1 MFYAYKISMSDFNQS
16 HTSVE
21 PEKTADIWRRHQW
34 LIGEMTSEKHV
45 QKFHTHDLGSAS
57 D

>member
-34 LIGEMTSEKHV
+34 LIGEMTSEKRV